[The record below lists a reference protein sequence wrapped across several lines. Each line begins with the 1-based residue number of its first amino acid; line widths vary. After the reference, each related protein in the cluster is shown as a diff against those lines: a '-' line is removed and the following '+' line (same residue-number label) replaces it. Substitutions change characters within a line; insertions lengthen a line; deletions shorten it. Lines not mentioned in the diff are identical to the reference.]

1 LFCSGDKK
9 ANMARISVAIPAYN
23 AELYLREA
31 LDSVLSQSLQ
41 PHEILVVNDG
51 SKDATDAIARSYGDQ
66 IRYIVQENQGLS
78 GARNTAIHRAT
89 GDWIAFFDSDDIM
102 QPEKLAKQMAAIDA
116 NPDLILTYTG
126 FTFLYEDGRT
136 EPATVFPANE
146 LWPALRYRSPIL
158 PSTSIVKRDALLEV
172 GCFRKITTEDWDLW
186 FRLIRR
192 YPVTSFREVPE
203 SLLLYR
209 QREDSLS
216 KKFIAMSAAKFLLL
230 DTQLLVGLSGFS
242 KVIWKRKI
250 EARFLHDL
258 ALSFRAAGDPRYWE
272 FAIESLA
279 KWPLWGTVVPWARYR
294 VVAHMLYV
302 RLQHFRFDLRYWWPV
317 RRCDDVIR

>member
-1 LFCSGDKK
+1 
-9 ANMARISVAIPAYN
+9 MARISVAVPAYN

-51 SKDATDAIARSYGDQ
+51 STDGTDAIARSYGDR
-66 IRYIVQENQGLS
+66 IRYIVQENEGLS
-78 GARNTAIHRAT
+78 GARNTAIREAT

-102 QPEKLAKQMAAIDA
+102 QPEKLAKQMTMIDA
-116 NPDLILTYTG
+116 SPELILTYTG

-136 EPATVFPANE
+136 EPATVFPANK

-158 PSTSIVKRDALLEV
+158 PSTSIVRRDALLEA

-192 YPVTSFREVPE
+192 YPVTAFQEVPE

-216 KKFIAMSAAKFLLL
+216 KKFIAMSTAKFLLL
-230 DTQLLVGLSGFS
+230 DTQLLDGLDGLS

-250 EARFLHDL
+250 EARFLHDMT
-258 ALSFRAAGDPRYWE
+258 LSFRAVGDQRYWE
-272 FAIESLA
+272 FAIESLV
-279 KWPLWGTVVPWARYR
+279 KWPLWGTIVPWARYR

-302 RLQHFRFDLRYWWPV
+302 RLRHFRFDLRYWWPI
-317 RRCDDVIR
+317 RRCDEVVR